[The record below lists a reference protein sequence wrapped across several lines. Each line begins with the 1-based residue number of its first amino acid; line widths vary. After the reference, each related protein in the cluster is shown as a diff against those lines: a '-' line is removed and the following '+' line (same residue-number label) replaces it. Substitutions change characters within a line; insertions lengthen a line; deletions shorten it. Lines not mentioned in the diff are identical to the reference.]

1 MLGLQGQNP
10 QRPCHSPEP
19 QSWGRSGGS
28 PLRRRIPVPSAW
40 FPLAQGWLWWWGSLS
55 WGVVNFGIYT
65 WINEEW
71 ALVTR
76 NSRTEE
82 TPRKHRGKASEKPE
96 EFSAIK
102 HLLWFRWL
110 LCGWPEGPG
119 HLTAQL
125 PRPRGTAHADHPP
138 PHLLGHRQSLSK
150 GP

>member
-19 QSWGRSGGS
+19 QSWGRCRGS

-40 FPLAQGWLWWWGSLS
+40 FPLTQGWLWWWGSLS
-55 WGVVNFGIYT
+55 WGMVNFGIYT

-76 NSRTEE
+76 NSRTDE
-82 TPRKHRGKASEKPE
+82 TPRKHKGNASEKPE

-110 LCGWPEGPG
+110 FWVARGSRTPDC
-119 HLTAQL
+119 TAAQASWYCS
-125 PRPRGTAHADHPP
+125 PCHTCWDTGRV
-138 PHLLGHRQSLSK
+138 
-150 GP
+150 